1 MSDKG
6 YEEDAGDADALT
18 KEEEAKCWEA
28 FSAFDKDSS
37 GYIDAN
43 ELRIVLEMM
52 GQKTT
57 EEEIFRMIAEA
68 DAENTGKITYTQFT
82 RVIAEQKKNQS
93 LSNEED
99 TLDAFVSMGGQ
110 PDGEGVPELH
120 LAEVGDVG
128 AHAGRLGEAAPQL
141 VARRRRRRHG
151 DHVDALHARHRPAQ
165 RVGPGAR
172 ERQRHLGER
181 AADAAPVELDGRRA
195 HDGAARER
203 LVRLPPEPVEDRAA
217 RLGARRLDV
226 AVAVAVEEVGHRFRS
241 FASLAFGPA
250 A

>member
-1 MSDKG
+1 MNEKDEDQHLN
-6 YEEDAGDADALT
+6 EEDGGLT

-68 DAENTGKITYTQFT
+68 DAENTGRIDYKQFK

-110 PDGEGVPELH
+110 PDGEGSIDAQKLIRIIKHEFEMTIDIEKLINDID
-120 LAEVGDVG
+120 EDGS
-128 AHAGRLGEAAPQL
+128 GEIEY
-141 VARRRRRRHG
+141 
-151 DHVDALHARHRPAQ
+151 D
-165 RVGPGAR
+165 
-172 ERQRHLGER
+172 E
-181 AADAAPVELDGRRA
+181 
-195 HDGAARER
+195 
-203 LVRLPPEPVEDRAA
+203 
-217 RLGARRLDV
+217 
-226 AVAVAVEEVGHRFRS
+226 FRNLLS
-241 FASLAFGPA
+241 SSD
-250 A
+250 